1 MKRQLFRVAKEFGV
15 HVADVVEKLK
25 TRGIEKRAHSFE
37 TLTEEEYEIVKALF
51 AAPKPPTDQPAK
63 AKTAESRTPASA
75 PRTEEPAKPAR
86 ATTPP
91 AAPATAPTA
100 PAPVVPPPSPHT
112 DLQRSPAPK
121 SETPA
126 AREVPRPSPVTTA
139 PTAVLE
145 VPKVAPPPTPA
156 KPKLLVPRP
165 PVVTI
170 LGHVDHGK
178 TTLLDYIRKTR
189 VAAGEA
195 GGITQSIGAY
205 QAEYK
210 NKKITF
216 IDTPG
221 HKAFAN
227 MRARGASVTDIAV
240 LVVAADD
247 GVMEQT
253 REAISHAR
261 AAKVP
266 IIVAINKID
275 KPGASAQRVMEQ
287 LAREGLQPEEWGG
300 ETITVPLSALT
311 GQGVDDLLEMIL
323 LVAELQD
330 LRADPTAPPWG
341 VVIESYLDAARG
353 PVATVIVKEGTLH
366 ERGVILCHT
375 AFGRIR
381 ALLDDRG
388 RRVSEAPPGSAVQV
402 LGLSEV
408 PSAGER
414 FEGLDDLG
422 AAKRIAEM
430 RAEELR
436 RKRLGKG
443 RLTIQDALAQQAKKG
458 LLQIIL
464 KADSS
469 GTLEAVENELKNLK
483 VDETRLEFL
492 HTGVGNINESDVL
505 LASSVADAVII
516 GFRVSVD
523 PKGAQLAEQE
533 GVAIRTYEIIYQI
546 TDDVQRA
553 LQSLVAPQIR
563 ETKVGEAEVRQVFKI
578 PNVGTVAGCYVK
590 EGQILRE
597 ARVRVWRNS
606 ALVFDGTLASLKRY
620 EEDVRRVEKDKECG
634 LKIAG
639 FEKIQVGDILEF
651 YTREVVPRI

>member
-1 MKRQLFRVAKEFGV
+1 LKRQFFRVAKEFGV
-15 HVADVVEKLK
+15 HVVDVVEKLK

-37 TLTEEEYEIVKALF
+37 TLTDEEYEIVKALF
-51 AAPKPPTDQPAK
+51 TVPKPEASQSVKP
-63 AKTAESRTPASA
+63 KTTASGTPASA
-75 PRTEEPAKPAR
+75 PP
-86 ATTPP
+86 
-91 AAPATAPTA
+91 PTA
-100 PAPVVPPPSPHT
+100 A
-112 DLQRSPAPK
+112 
-121 SETPA
+121 
-126 AREVPRPSPVTTA
+126 TTA
-139 PTAVLE
+139 PTKTAPSPMTEPKRPLAPKPEIHRETLRPSSAATAVAAAASSTAVLE
-145 VPKVAPPPTPA
+145 AP
-156 KPKLLVPRP
+156 KPKPSVPRP

-195 GGITQSIGAY
+195 GGITQTIGAY

-221 HKAFAN
+221 HKAFAD
-227 MRARGASVTDIAV
+227 MRARGASITDIAI

-287 LAREGLQPEEWGG
+287 LAREGLQPEDWGG

-311 GQGVDDLLEMIL
+311 GQGVDDLLEMIS

-330 LRADPTAPPWG
+330 VRADPTAPPWG
-341 VVIESYLDAARG
+341 VIVESYLDTTRG
-353 PVATVIVKEGTLH
+353 PVATVIVKEGTLR

-388 RRVSEAPPGSAVQV
+388 RRVSEASPGSAVQV

-408 PSAGER
+408 PAAGER
-414 FEGLDDLG
+414 FEGLEDLV

-430 RAEELR
+430 RAEEIR
-436 RKRLGKG
+436 RKRLGKS
-443 RLTIQDALAQQAKKG
+443 RMTIQDALAQQAKKG

-492 HTGVGNINESDVL
+492 HIGVGNINESDVL
-505 LASSVADAVII
+505 LASAAEGAVII

-523 PKGAQLAEQE
+523 AKGAQLAEQE

-578 PNVGTVAGCYVK
+578 PNVGAIAGCYVRD
-590 EGQILRE
+590 GQILRE
-597 ARVRVWRNS
+597 ARVRVWRHS
-606 ALVFDGTLASLKRY
+606 AVVFDGALASLKRY
-620 EEDVRRVEKDKECG
+620 EEDVKRVEKDKECG

-639 FEKIQVGDILEF
+639 FDKIQVGDALEF
-651 YTREVVPRI
+651 YTREIVPRI

>member
-15 HVADVVEKLK
+15 HITDVVERLK
-25 TRGIEKRAHSFE
+25 ARGIKKRAHSFE
-37 TLTEEEYEIVKALF
+37 TLTDEEYEIVRTLF
-51 AAPKPPTDQPAK
+51 ASPPPT
-63 AKTAESRTPASA
+63 
-75 PRTEEPAKPAR
+75 
-86 ATTPP
+86 ATTKLTPPAPPTVTPLAEPKRP
-91 AAPATAPTA
+91 AAPAEIPKKSEAA
-100 PAPVVPPPSPHT
+100 PPSPT
-112 DLQRSPAPK
+112 SQ
-121 SETPA
+121 A
-126 AREVPRPSPVTTA
+126 AAA

-145 VPKVAPPPTPA
+145 APRLQITPPPTPA
-156 KPKLLVPRP
+156 KPKISVPRP
-165 PVVTI
+165 PVVTV

-189 VAAGEA
+189 VAAAEA
-195 GGITQSIGAY
+195 GGITQSVGAY

-210 NKKITF
+210 SKKITF

-227 MRARGASVTDIAV
+227 MRARGAALTDIV
-240 LVVAADD
+240 ILVVAADD

-275 KPGASAQRVMEQ
+275 KPTASVQRVLEQ
-287 LAREGLQPEEWGG
+287 LAREGLQPEDWGG
-300 ETITVPLSALT
+300 DTITVPLSAIT

-323 LVAELQD
+323 LVAELQA
-330 LRADPTAPPWG
+330 LRADPTAKPWG
-341 VVIESYLDAARG
+341 IIVESYLDTTRG
-353 PVATVIVKEGTLH
+353 PVATVIIKEGTLR
-366 ERGVILCHT
+366 ERDIILCHT
-375 AFGRIR
+375 AYGRIR

-388 RRVSEAPPGSAVQV
+388 KRLSEAPPGSAVQL

-408 PSAGER
+408 CAAGER
-414 FEGLDDLG
+414 FETMDDLL
-422 AAKRIAEM
+422 AAKRLAET
-430 RAEELR
+430 RAAESR
-436 RKRLGKG
+436 RKRLGKA
-443 RLTIQDALAQQAKKG
+443 RMTIQDALAKQAKTG

-469 GTLEAVENELKNLK
+469 GTLEAVESELKNLQ
-483 VDETRLEFL
+483 VDEARLELL
-492 HTGVGNINESDVL
+492 HAGVGNINESDVL

-523 PKGAQLAEQE
+523 AKCAQLAEQE
-533 GVAIRTYEIIYQI
+533 NIPIRTYEIIYQI

-553 LQSLVAPQIR
+553 LQSLVAPQFR
-563 ETKVGEAEVRQVFKI
+563 EAKVGEAEVRQVFKI
-578 PNVGTVAGCYVK
+578 PGVGAIAGCYVRD
-590 EGQILRE
+590 GQILRE
-597 ARVRVWRNS
+597 ARVRVWRSS
-606 ALVFDGTLASLKRY
+606 ALVFDGALASLKRY
-620 EEDVRRVEKDKECG
+620 DEDVKRVEKDKECG

-639 FEKIQVGDILEF
+639 FDKIQAGDTLEF